1 MRVLSVNLDAFG
13 EQRLDEIFIGLS
25 GGFLFVVLLQVAAA
39 VILLRVGLSLK
50 VTLAVIAVVHVAPVV
65 AHRIV
70 VDDRGNS
77 CDLPVLLYFLLFI

>member
-1 MRVLSVNLDAFG
+1 MRVLAVNLDAFG

-25 GGFLFVVLLQVAAA
+25 GGFLFVLLLQVAAA

-50 VTLAVIAVVHVAPVV
+50 VTLAVIAVVHVAAIV

-77 CDLPVLLYFLLFI
+77 RDLPVSLYFLLFI